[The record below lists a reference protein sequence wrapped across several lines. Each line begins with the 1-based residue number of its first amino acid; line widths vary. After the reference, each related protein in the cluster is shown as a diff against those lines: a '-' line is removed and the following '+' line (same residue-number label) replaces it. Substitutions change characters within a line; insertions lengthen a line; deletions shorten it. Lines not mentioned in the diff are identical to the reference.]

1 MTRLIRPLAVTTAVL
16 GTATLGAM
24 AVTGDPGPVDP
35 PPAPRPAV
43 AAERAGWRFAVE
55 PKPLSNAIT
64 RGLKFLAERQNP
76 DGGWSQGGGWRSGG
90 NGGRQ
95 EGSNVEDPS
104 DVGNTCVT
112 LLAFLRAG
120 HTPTAGE
127 YKEHVAKGLRFV
139 CERVEKSDAKDLYVT
154 DVRNTQLQSKIGPYV
169 DTFLTTLV
177 LAELKDTAGPDEKR
191 LTASLDK
198 AVTKVAAHQKA
209 DGTFAGNG
217 GWAPVL
223 SQGVANKALAR
234 AKQRGANVSDEVIA
248 RVGKQSA
255 DSLNGTALAATGPAP
270 GGGLIAGRSGIGGSG
285 IGGGMGGGDAGVPL
299 YRSSQAIGGQ
309 RDAANA
315 ANVNRAAAEKVLAD
329 ATAKPADK
337 EAAKKQVAEADKLE
351 QLARKA
357 EAKLAEQARDGAFVR
372 GFGSNGGEE
381 FLSFLNISETLVVK
395 GGTEW
400 TAWDGKMQ
408 QQLPKAQDKDG
419 GWSGHHCI
427 TGRTFCTASAL
438 LVLLADRT
446 QFPADAIAAA
456 RAELKKPDEKPVDKK

>member
-1 MTRLIRPLAVTTAVL
+1 MTRLFRPLAVTTAVL

-24 AVTGDPGPVDP
+24 AVTGDPGPNDP
-35 PPAPRPAV
+35 APAPRPA
-43 AAERAGWRFAVE
+43 AAGERAGWRFAVE
-55 PKPLSNAIT
+55 PKPLSDAIT

-76 DGGWSQGGGWRSGG
+76 DGGWSQGGGWRSSG
-90 NGGRQ
+90 GGRQ
-95 EGSNVEDPS
+95 EGANVDDPS

-191 LTASLDK
+191 LMASLDK
-198 AVTKVAAHQKA
+198 AVSKVAANQKA

-234 AKQRGANVSDEVIA
+234 AKLRGANVSDEVLA

-255 DSLNGTALAATGPAP
+255 DSLNGTAVAAAGPAP
-270 GGGLIAGRSGIGGSG
+270 SGGLIAGRSGIGG
-285 IGGGMGGGDAGVPL
+285 GGMGGGDAGVRL
-299 YRSSQAIGGQ
+299 YRESQGVGGQ

-315 ANVNRAAAEKVLAD
+315 ANAFKKEAEKVLAD

-351 QLARKA
+351 QLAREA
-357 EAKLAEQARDGAFVR
+357 ETKLAVQARDGAFVR

-395 GGTEW
+395 GGAEW

-456 RAELKKPDEKPVDKK
+456 RAERKPAEKPNDKK